1 MELQPQYEQGHM
13 LAVCWRAGS
22 RKRLPANKNR
32 AETVLTNDSQ
42 TTYDG
47 PKREELTLVHCNPCT
62 AWMERDST
70 CDSHMHSALSGPKQ
84 FGKHAKTLTKKKKR
98 TDSVFQTHD
107 TTCRTLKN
115 RHSAQ
120 AAMRRSVLSVLGC
133 SHEEGMKNLH

>member
-22 RKRLPANKNR
+22 RKRLPANKNT
-32 AETVLTNDSQ
+32 AENLLTNDGR
-42 TTYDG
+42 TTYNG

-62 AWMERDST
+62 ARMEKDST

-84 FGKHAKTLTKKKKR
+84 FGKHAKTPTKK
-98 TDSVFQTHD
+98 TDSVFQTRD
-107 TTCRTLKN
+107 TTCRTLEN

-133 SHEEGMKNLH
+133 SHEEGM